1 MCKAVILND
10 THFGFKGDST
20 TVNEYF
26 IRFFEEQLFP
36 YIEEN
41 KIQYVFHLG
50 DLFDRRKYINFRT
63 LNQVRER
70 VLDVFEQLGTENHI
84 ICGNHDTFFRNNNS
98 LNSLSELLSKYP
110 NWHIYSKP
118 TLVHFGPNKEYCT
131 ALLPWINDEN
141 EQESAE
147 FIRDVPCS
155 MLMGHLELAGFQSIR
170 GVFIDVGYDPKHF
183 EKFEYV
189 LTGHYHVASKR
200 DNIHYLGT
208 QYQMAYSDVWEK
220 KGFHVFDFSSRELE
234 FVENPRRLFYTVD
247 YNEDEKV
254 TLDYDL
260 YKNCF
265 VKVFVKKKTKPA
277 QFEKFIDKFYE
288 VGVAELA
295 ITEETISDKEVVAV
309 DIEKDTLQLLYEEV
323 NLIQEKVDKNYLH
336 DIITTTYQN
345 ALAGDIDD

>member
-10 THFGFKGDST
+10 THFGYKGDSVI
-20 TVNEYF
+20 VNDYF
-26 IRFFEEQLFP
+26 IRFFEDQLFP

-70 VLDVFEQLGTENHI
+70 VFDVFEKLGTENHI

-98 LNSLSELLSKYP
+98 LNSLTELLAKYP
-110 NWHIYSKP
+110 NWHIYSEP
-118 TLVHFGPNKEYCT
+118 TVLNFGPAKEHCV

-141 EQESAE
+141 EAAASA

-155 MLMGHLELAGFQSIR
+155 LLMGHLELAGFQSIR
-170 GVFIDVGYDPKHF
+170 GVFIDVGYDPKQF

-189 LTGHYHVASKR
+189 LTGHYHVSSKR

-220 KGFHVFDFSSRELE
+220 KGFHTFDFATRELE
-234 FVENPRRLFYTVD
+234 FIENPKRLFYT
-247 YNEDEKV
+247 
-254 TLDYDL
+254 LDYDESKPFPKDYL
-260 YKNCF
+260 QYQNAYVKIF
-265 VKVFVKKKTKPA
+265 VKNKTKPA
-277 QFEKFIDKFYE
+277 QFEKFVDKFYE
-288 VGVAELA
+288 IGVAELT
-295 ITEETISDKEVVAV
+295 ITEDNGVEKEQLAI
-309 DIEKDTLQLLYEEV
+309 DIQKDTLQLLYEEIAS
-323 NLIQEKVDKNYLH
+323 IQEKVDKNYLH
-336 DIITTTYQN
+336 DIITTTYQT

>member
-10 THFGFKGDST
+10 THFGFKGDSAV
-20 TVNEYF
+20 VNDYF

-50 DLFDRRKYINFRT
+50 DLFDRRKYINFKT

-70 VLDVFEQLGTENHI
+70 VLNVFEQLGTENHI

-98 LNSLSELLSKYP
+98 LNSLSELLNKYK
-110 NWHIYSKP
+110 NWHIYSSP
-118 TLVHFGPNKEYCT
+118 SLVHFGPNKEYCA

-141 EQESAE
+141 EQEAAQ
-147 FIRDVPCS
+147 FIKDVPCS

-189 LTGHYHVASKR
+189 LTGHYHVASRR

-208 QYQMAYSDVWEK
+208 QYQMSYSDVWEK
-220 KGFHVFDFSSRELE
+220 KGFHVFDFATRELE
-234 FVENPRRLFYTVD
+234 FIENPRKLFYTLD
-247 YNEDEKV
+247 YNEDEKQN
-254 TLDYDL
+254 LDYDL
-260 YKNCF
+260 YKNAF
-265 VKVFVKKKTKPA
+265 VKIFVKKKTKPT
-277 QFEKFIDKFYE
+277 QFEKYVDKFYE
-288 VGVAELA
+288 IGVAELT
-295 ITEETISDKEVVAV
+295 ITEENGQEKEVLAV
-309 DIEKDTLQLLYEEV
+309 DIEKDTLQLLYEEI
-323 NLIQEKVDKNYLH
+323 NLIEERVDKNYLH
-336 DIITTTYQN
+336 DIITTTYQA
-345 ALAGDIDD
+345 ALTGDIDD

>member
-26 IRFFEEQLFP
+26 IRFFENQLFP

-70 VLDVFEQLGTENHI
+70 VLDVFEKLGTENHI

-98 LNSLSELLSKYP
+98 LNSLTELLSKYK
-110 NWHIYSKP
+110 NWKVYSEP
-118 TLVHFGPNKEYCT
+118 TMVNFGPEDKYCA
-131 ALLPWINDEN
+131 ALLPWINPEN
-141 EQESAE
+141 EQKSAE
-147 FIRDVPCS
+147 FIKDVPCS
-155 MLMGHLELAGFQSIR
+155 ILMGHLELAGFQSIR
-170 GVFIDVGYDPKHF
+170 GVFIDAGYDPSHF
-183 EKFEYV
+183 AKFEYV
-189 LTGHYHVASKR
+189 LTGHYHVSSRR
-200 DNIHYLGT
+200 DNIYYLGT
-208 QYQMAYSDVWEK
+208 QYQMSFSDVWEK
-220 KGFHVFDFSSRELE
+220 KGFHVFDFKTRELQ
-234 FVENPRRLFYTVD
+234 FIENPEKIFFTID
-247 YNEDEKV
+247 YNEDEKINLNFE
-254 TLDYDL
+254 T
-260 YKNCF
+260 YKNSF
-265 VKVFVKKKTKPA
+265 VKIFVKKRTKNNL
-277 QFEKFIDKFYE
+277 FEKFIDKFYE

-295 ITEETISDKEVVAV
+295 IAEETQQEKTELDI

-323 NLIQEKVDKNYLH
+323 NLIEEKVDKNMLH
-336 DIITTTYQN
+336 DIITTTYQT